1 MTISRRTFLWVSG
14 AAVPVAAGL
23 GATTP
28 DTAPDRWAVLRRR
41 LSGALLVLGDAG
53 YEAARHGYFTMY
65 DHHPA
70 AIAGCVSEA
79 DVQACVDFA
88 ARHGIPVA
96 ARSGGHSYVGYST
109 VDGGLV
115 VDVGRLDGIRVLDH
129 GRAVVGAGA
138 RLGPVY
144 QALGSAGRALAAGT
158 CPTVGIAGLTLGGG
172 VGVLGRKLGLTC
184 DQLESARVVTADGVA
199 RTVSAHQHAD
209 LFWALRGGGGGNF
222 GIVTSFTFRTVEAP
236 DLTSFGLQF
245 PPEAAATL
253 FAEWQDWQPRMPD
266 ELWSDLGLGAT
277 AANFGGCFA
286 GPRSRLKPILDDF
299 VRRVGAAP
307 LKREKPETDFLGAM
321 RYFAG
326 CTDLAGSACGPG
338 WGGGTGKIGTAA
350 YVATSRMLMRPAK
363 DPAAV
368 LELLSEDP
376 DSYTIVDGGGGAIA
390 RGDSAF
396 PYRRALASFQFT
408 HGLEHATE
416 TAARRA
422 IGRIRDG
429 LGPEFGTTGY
439 VNYLDPEMP
448 DWGQAYYGGNL
459 PRLRALARRY
469 DPDRV
474 FAFPQGVTP
483 A

>member
-1 MTISRRTFLWVSG
+1 M
-14 AAVPVAAGL
+14 P
-23 GATTP
+23 
-28 DTAPDRWAVLRRR
+28 
-41 LSGALLVLGDAG
+41 GDAG
-53 YEAARHGYFTMY
+53 YEAARHGYFTLY

-88 ARHGIPVA
+88 SQHDIPVA

-144 QALGSAGRALAAGT
+144 QALGSAGRALAAGM
-158 CPTVGIAGLTLGGG
+158 CPTVGVVGLTLGGG

-209 LFWALRGGGGGNF
+209 LFWALRGGGGGSF
-222 GIVTSFTFRTVEAP
+222 VIVTSFTFRTAEAP
-236 DLTSFGLQF
+236 DLTSFSLQF
-245 PPEAAATL
+245 PPETAATL

-277 AANFGGCFA
+277 AANFGGCFV
-286 GPRSRLKPILDDF
+286 GPRSRLKAILDDF

-307 LKREKPETDFLGAM
+307 VKREEPETDFLGAM

-326 CTDLAGSACGPG
+326 CTDLAGPAC
-338 WGGGTGKIGTAA
+338 GTGKIGTAA
-350 YVATSRMLMRPAK
+350 YVATSRMLMRPAR

-368 LELLSEDP
+368 VALLSEDP
-376 DSYTIVDGGGGAIA
+376 ESYTSWTVA
-390 RGDSAF
+390 
-396 PYRRALASFQFT
+396 
-408 HGLEHATE
+408 
-416 TAARRA
+416 AARSCAATRLSRTAGRSRA
-422 IGRIRDG
+422 SSSPTGWSTRPKPRRGARSGEFATGSGRNSAQPVTATTSIRKCRTG
-429 LGPEFGTTGY
+429 VRRITAGTCPGCVPSPVATIRTACSPSPKG
-439 VNYLDPEMP
+439 
-448 DWGQAYYGGNL
+448 
-459 PRLRALARRY
+459 
-469 DPDRV
+469 
-474 FAFPQGVTP
+474 
-483 A
+483 